1 MKKNITILPI
11 LLLLIVLVISISYN
25 ISLYQENKALS
36 NNQDTLYTLSEAR
49 KVFKENGLKLID
61 DISVSIQDV
70 KDYAAKYSIDLPE
83 SKNSFNIN
91 GLNPLIV
98 YYLAY
103 NTIDVFCNPMV
114 LGNTINP
121 VIGRVNKNEV
131 VDKVFIAMQQLSK
144 GDNSGLFST
153 LRIQAMNVGDLPKPE
168 IKIKEIP
175 LE

>member
-1 MKKNITILPI
+1 MKKSFVILSI
-11 LLLLIVLVISISYN
+11 LLGIVAVTSISYN
-25 ISLYQENKALS
+25 ISLCQENRALVTK
-36 NNQDTLYTLSEAR
+36 QDSLYTLSEAQ
-49 KVFKENGLKLID
+49 KVFRENGLKLID
-61 DISVSIQDV
+61 DVTVSIQDV
-70 KDYAAKYSIDLPE
+70 QDYAAKYNINLPE

-103 NTIDVFCNPMV
+103 NAIDISSNPMV

-121 VIGRVNKNEV
+121 VIGRVNKNEI
-131 VDKVFIAMQQLSK
+131 VDRVFIAIQQLST

-153 LRIQAMNVGDLPKPE
+153 LRIQAMNVGDLPKPVFE
-168 IKIKEIP
+168 IKEIP

>member
-1 MKKNITILPI
+1 MKKSFTILSI
-11 LLLLIVLVISISYN
+11 LLGIVSVVSISYN
-25 ISLYQENKALS
+25 ISLYQENRALTAK
-36 NNQDTLYTLSEAR
+36 QDSLYTLSEAQ

-61 DISVSIQDV
+61 DVTVSIQDV
-70 KDYAAKYSIDLPE
+70 KDHAAKYSINLPE
-83 SKNSFNIN
+83 SRNPFNIN

-103 NTIDVFCNPMV
+103 NAIDFSSHPMI

-131 VDKVFIAMQQLSK
+131 VDKVFITMQQLSK
-144 GDNSGLFST
+144 GDNSNLFST
-153 LRIQAMNVGDLPKPE
+153 LRIQAMDVGDLPKPE
-168 IKIKEIP
+168 IRELP

>member
-1 MKKNITILPI
+1 MKKNITILSI
-11 LLLLIVLVISISYN
+11 LLLLIVSVVSISYN
-25 ISLYQENKALS
+25 ISLYQENKALTTK
-36 NNQDTLYTLSEAR
+36 QDSLYTLSEAQ

-61 DISVSIQDV
+61 DVTVSIQDV
-70 KDYAAKYSIDLPE
+70 KDYAAKYSINLPK
-83 SKNSFNIN
+83 SKNSFNIK

-103 NTIDVFCNPMV
+103 NTIDISSNPII

-121 VIGRVNKNEV
+121 EIGRVNKNEV
-131 VDKVFIAMQQLSK
+131 IDRTFIVMQQLCK
-144 GDNSGLFST
+144 EDYDGLFST

-168 IKIKEIP
+168 IKIKELP

>member
-49 KVFKENGLKLID
+49 KVFEENGLKLID

-98 YYLAY
+98 YYLA
-103 NTIDVFCNPMV
+103 F
-114 LGNTINP
+114 
-121 VIGRVNKNEV
+121 
-131 VDKVFIAMQQLSK
+131 
-144 GDNSGLFST
+144 
-153 LRIQAMNVGDLPKPE
+153 
-168 IKIKEIP
+168 
-175 LE
+175 

>member
-1 MKKNITILPI
+1 MKKSFIILSI
-11 LLLLIVLVISISYN
+11 LLGIVSVASISYN
-25 ISLYQENKALS
+25 ISLYQENKALIAK
-36 NNQDTLYTLSEAR
+36 QDSLYTLSEAQM
-49 KVFKENGLKLID
+49 VFRENGLKLID
-61 DISVSIQDV
+61 DVTVSIQDV
-70 KDYAAKYSIDLPE
+70 KDRAAKYSINLPE

-103 NTIDVFCNPMV
+103 NEIDISSHPMV

-121 VIGRVNKNEV
+121 IIGRTNKNEV
-131 VDKVFIAMQQLSK
+131 VDRIFVAMQQLSK

-153 LRIQAMNVGDLPKPE
+153 LRIQAMNVGDLSKPE
-168 IKIKEIP
+168 IKEIP

>member
-1 MKKNITILPI
+1 MKKSFAPLSI
-11 LLLLIVLVISISYN
+11 LLGIVSVASISYN
-25 ISLYQENKALS
+25 ISLYQENKVLTAK
-36 NNQDTLYTLSEAR
+36 QDSLYTLSEAQ
-49 KVFKENGLKLID
+49 KIFKENGLKLID
-61 DISVSIQDV
+61 DVTISIQDI
-70 KDYAAKYSIDLPE
+70 KDHAAKYSINLPE

-103 NTIDVFCNPMV
+103 NAIDISSHPMV

-121 VIGRVNKNEV
+121 VMGRVNKGEV
-131 VDKVFIAMQQLSK
+131 IDKVLITMQQLSK
-144 GDNSGLFST
+144 GDNSNLFST

-168 IKIKEIP
+168 IRELP

>member
-1 MKKNITILPI
+1 MKKSFTILFI
-11 LLLLIVLVISISYN
+11 LLGIVSVTSISYN
-25 ISLYQENKALS
+25 ISLYQENKVLTAK
-36 NNQDTLYTLSEAR
+36 QDSLYTLSEAQ
-49 KVFKENGLKLID
+49 KVFRENGLKLID
-61 DISVSIQDV
+61 DVTVSIQDV
-70 KDYAAKYSIDLPE
+70 KDYAAKYSINLPE

-103 NTIDVFCNPMV
+103 NIIDISSNPMV

-121 VIGRVNKNEV
+121 IIGRVNKDEV
-131 VDKVFIAMQQLSK
+131 IDRIFITMQQLSK
-144 GDNSGLFST
+144 GDNSNLFST

-168 IKIKEIP
+168 IRELP

>member
-1 MKKNITILPI
+1 MKKIFTILSI
-11 LLLLIVLVISISYN
+11 LLGIVSVTSISYN
-25 ISLYQENKALS
+25 ISLYQENKVLTAK
-36 NNQDTLYTLSEAR
+36 QDSLYTLSEAQ
-49 KVFKENGLKLID
+49 KVFRENGLKLID
-61 DISVSIQDV
+61 DVTVSIQDV
-70 KDYAAKYSIDLPE
+70 KDYAAKYSISLPE

-103 NTIDVFCNPMV
+103 NTIDISSNPMV

-121 VIGRVNKNEV
+121 IIGRVNKNEV
-131 VDKVFIAMQQLSK
+131 VDRIFITMQQLSK
-144 GDNSGLFST
+144 GDNSNLFST

-168 IKIKEIP
+168 IRELP